1 MRLPPSY
8 KGAEPYVFVSYS
20 HKDSEEVLK
29 DISWMIGKGYRV
41 WYDEGIEFGQDFP
54 TELALAIK
62 KCNQFIVYLSP
73 NSIESK
79 YVNRE
84 INYAITLDLNIYPI
98 FLIKMDLS
106 ERLDFLLSTLQRLN
120 RYLYQWGDFCEYFEK
135 GLMGDCKVKVKSK
148 KYADSILI
156 SDDPL
161 LDALATLGIIAELV
175 DKVQGSTI
183 TRYELK
189 PISGA
194 IISRLKKIE
203 TDLALLLDVDSTIIY
218 PRDDR
223 KSTISIEV
231 PNKSKSTVPIES
243 LLTTDVFIKAS
254 SPLTFALGDDVTGKH
269 YFADIAELTHILIG
283 GNPGSGKTTLL
294 YSMII
299 SLMNK
304 TTPDELKLVLIDPKM
319 SAFTQFENLPHLLA
333 PVIIDPHKA
342 TYALQWAIKEFD
354 LRYHLFA
361 DCGVQNLIEYNALD
375 TEGQNKL
382 PIIVIMID
390 EFADLMM
397 VDPEKA
403 EKAVIR
409 ILQLG
414 RAAGIYLIIATQRLS
429 ADVITGMIKT
439 NFISRIAFQ
448 VYTGIDSRK
457 ILDQNGAE
465 KLLGGG
471 DMLYRTNFGY
481 SQIRLQGCFASRT
494 DIETAIEFACSRF
507 NKPEYNQDL
516 MTNIATKNPNEES
529 ECWDPLLPEAVRTG
543 IEDGRISV
551 SAIQRRFRIGYAR
564 AARMIDEME
573 TNHFVSKFDGNKAR
587 NVLVTGEQFDEI
599 LIMKSSLS

>member
-29 DISWMIGKGYRV
+29 DISWMIGKGHRV
-41 WYDEGIEFGQDFP
+41 WYDDGIEFGQDFP
-54 TELALAIK
+54 TETMRAIK
-62 KCNQFIVYLSP
+62 KCKQFIVYLSP

-79 YVNRE
+79 HVNRE
-84 INYAITLDLNIYPI
+84 INYAVEHDLKICPI
-98 FLIKMDLS
+98 ILVHMCLS
-106 ERLDFLLSTLQRLN
+106 ERLDFLQRNLQ
-120 RYLYQWGDFCEYFEK
+120 QFCRFQAQFDSFEN
-135 GLMGDCKVKVKSK
+135 GLIEDCNVKLKKVTNPIVTNN
-148 KYADSILI
+148 
-156 SDDPL
+156 DPL

-175 DKVQGSTI
+175 DKIQGSTI

-194 IISRLKKIE
+194 IISRKEKIE
-203 TDLALLLDVDSTIIY
+203 TDLALCLGVKSTIIY

-231 PNKSKSTVPIES
+231 PSKSKSIVPIGS
-243 LLTTDVFIKAS
+243 LLSADEFKKAS

-283 GNPGSGKTTLL
+283 GNSGSGKTTLL

-333 PVIIDPHKA
+333 PIIVDPHKA
-342 TYALQWAIKEFD
+342 VHALQWATKEFD
-354 LRYHLFA
+354 LRYRLFA
-361 DCGVQNLIEYNALD
+361 GSSVRNLIEYNALD

-414 RAAGIYLIIATQRLS
+414 RPAGIYLVIATQRLS
-429 ADVITGMIKT
+429 SDVITGMNNR
-439 NFISRIAFQ
+439 NFLSRISFQ
-448 VYTGIDSRK
+448 VHSRIDSRK
-457 ILDQNGAE
+457 ILNRNGAE

-471 DMLYRTNFGY
+471 DMLYQSPFRY
-481 SQIRLQGCFASRT
+481 SLIRLQGCFASKT
-494 DIETAIEFACSRF
+494 DIEVAMEFACSRF

-516 MTNIATKNPNEES
+516 MTNIATNHLNEES
-529 ECWDPLLPEAVRTG
+529 DSWDPLLPEAARIG
-543 IEDGRISV
+543 IENGQISIT
-551 SAIQRRFRIGYAR
+551 AIQRRFRIGYAR

-573 TNHFVSKFDGNKAR
+573 TNHIVSKFDGSKAR
-587 NVLVTGEQFDEI
+587 NVLVTEEPFKEI
-599 LIMKSSLS
+599 LGHWEL